1 MCRGPSGWCWCLS
14 HPVPPVTPA
23 TVPSPGMHQS
33 VLSGA
38 RSTGP
43 APSPLQPQATAVH
56 GLPALVSLQPVHS
69 VPCLRVPRGRSVAP
83 PSPPLPSGP
92 AEIRGPVLEPP
103 SCPSPLPVPPR
114 SANPLASQFLTVH
127 LEQEAASMPCHQDE
141 KLSSLCFHPF
151 LLTSQRRPDSPSARM
166 LASFPPRGPHP
177 LLGVAASATT
187 VLVAFAGVPR
197 PPPLRPSSSASFL

>member
-1 MCRGPSGWCWCLS
+1 M
-14 HPVPPVTPA
+14 
-23 TVPSPGMHQS
+23 
-33 VLSGA
+33 
-38 RSTGP
+38 
-43 APSPLQPQATAVH
+43 
-56 GLPALVSLQPVHS
+56 SLQPLHS
-69 VPCLRVPRGRSVAP
+69 IPCSACPMAALLPR
-83 PSPPLPSGP
+83 PPLPSGP

-141 KLSSLCFHPF
+141 KLSSLCFLPF
-151 LLTSQRRPDSPSARM
+151 LLTSQRRPDSPSTRM

-197 PPPLRPSSSASFL
+197 PPPLRPARVHLFYSTHSPMPGCPYS